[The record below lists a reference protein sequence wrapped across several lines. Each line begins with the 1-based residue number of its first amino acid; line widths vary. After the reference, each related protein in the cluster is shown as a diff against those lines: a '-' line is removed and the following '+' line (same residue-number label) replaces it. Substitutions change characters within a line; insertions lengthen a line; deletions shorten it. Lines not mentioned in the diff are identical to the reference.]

1 MAEAILVNGISEIL
15 KKIGSLAG
23 REVSL
28 MWGVKGELKKLQKT
42 ADMIQKVLQDAE
54 RRQRD
59 TNAVKLWLQRLKQ
72 AAYDVE
78 DILNEVAYETLRKKI
93 ENHFKNK
100 VQNRFKNK
108 LRRFVS
114 ASNLLVFRL
123 KMAHRIQGVNQVF
136 DDIAKEKKMLN
147 LKEEHAGADK
157 PILDRGTFSLM
168 DETEVFGRE
177 NEKSAV
183 IEMLRDDSS
192 TAREDTISVIAIVG
206 FGGLGKTTLAQ
217 LVYNDQDVGECFT
230 FKEWVCVAN
239 DDSSGKTLLGEVFRH
254 ICDSEPRSL
263 NKNEMGKKLEEKLK
277 EKKLLLVFDDVWSC
291 SQWDDV
297 RVILK
302 HGAHGSKVI
311 VTTRKQEVAN
321 DMGAVHS
328 LHLTDL
334 SYDHCWALFKKRA
347 FGRGG
352 LDQTR
357 NLESIGR
364 EIVKKCHGVPLAV
377 KAMGS
382 LMHSKVTFREWKDI
396 ETCEYLD
403 VVGDNVVN
411 VLRLSYNHLPSP
423 VKQCF
428 QYCAIFPK
436 DATIMK
442 ADLIQ
447 QWMAHG
453 FIQCSND
460 LEMDKVGNDY
470 FKTLCCNSFFQ
481 NMKLDKNH
489 DITSCKMHD
498 LVHDLAQLIMG
509 KELWV
514 LSHITLTENVNLGE
528 TRHLTLRLDKE
539 REFSFPEDLSKK
551 LRTFISKRPV
561 ANDAWV
567 NFKFIRVLH
576 LNDIKEVSSSICKLI
591 LLRYLSILSY
601 SLTSLPQS
609 ISQLYHLETL
619 NIENC
624 WQLKELPDDMW
635 KLTNLRHLYIA
646 ESTKILKKFGR
657 LHSLRSISPIL
668 FLGEEEDGRGIGELE
683 CLNNLCG
690 HLRIHNMESVRDASH
705 VRKAKLMEK
714 KKVYQLEMVWNE
726 GAKSAAKGTKTDYS
740 EVVEALELPP
750 NLIEFSINGFP
761 GVKLQLK
768 EWLANG
774 SSLCYLVEIK
784 LQECR
789 NLEEIPPI
797 WHIQPS
803 LETLEISSM
812 DKVKLLGGK
821 CTSTI
826 ALAAPRLK
834 HLTLRYMRV
843 LEEWVENS
851 TTPNSFPFLEELI
864 VEECS
869 MLRIAPS
876 DFPAVKEI
884 KLNCVGKEGV
894 SSLLSQPSSLTSLQK
909 LCVENF
915 PELNLN
921 LTSSF
926 PSLKEIY
933 ISKIGGL
940 DMMCSSANNDPRL
953 HHLPSLTS
961 LDIKY
966 VPEFIAL
973 PKGFLQS
980 SSSEH
985 LQSVFIWHCDKFQ
998 GFVDVEGSE
1007 LPLLFSSN
1015 LKEIKLWSC
1024 RNLESINVRGLT
1036 SLKTLEINMY
1046 KDLES
1051 SVIGLQS
1058 LQALKNLTLDGVPII
1073 MLSGEDAIGDG
1084 CCWPHLEILNILG
1097 SSNVTLT
1104 ASQLPSLTDL
1114 TISDLFPEGQGL
1126 LQSCS
1131 KSLKKLHILYCYN
1144 FQGFTQHELQL
1155 FTSLKELRITNCSSL
1170 TPLELGSM
1178 VSLTELEIINCKGI
1192 KSFPF
1197 SSEDLQCIPSLRRLV
1212 IGGFSEELD
1221 HLPFLPIQDSNSP
1234 WCSSLKALEI
1244 RGWDKITSLPD
1255 HLQHLTAL
1263 RELEII
1269 QFDSLV
1275 ALPEWLGNLS
1285 SLHSLTIL
1293 RCRGLMHLPSKQQ
1306 LQRLTLLDSVSIWN
1320 CPLLLD
1326 RLKPDGEE
1334 RPKIPDDYRVSHV
1347 AFSTDFIILRMRG
1360 CLSLPT
1366 IAIYCLFNN
1375 LLSVQVSLLFLLSC
1389 SLNFTSIHVFF
1400 KKKKKKLLSFIY
1412 LVLQFG

>member
-1 MAEAILVNGISEIL
+1 
-15 KKIGSLAG
+15 
-23 REVSL
+23 
-28 MWGVKGELKKLQKT
+28 
-42 ADMIQKVLQDAE
+42 
-54 RRQRD
+54 
-59 TNAVKLWLQRLKQ
+59 
-72 AAYDVE
+72 
-78 DILNEVAYETLRKKI
+78 
-93 ENHFKNK
+93 
-100 VQNRFKNK
+100 
-108 LRRFVS
+108 
-114 ASNLLVFRL
+114 
-123 KMAHRIQGVNQVF
+123 
-136 DDIAKEKKMLN
+136 
-147 LKEEHAGADK
+147 
-157 PILDRGTFSLM
+157 
-168 DETEVFGRE
+168 
-177 NEKSAV
+177 
-183 IEMLRDDSS
+183 
-192 TAREDTISVIAIVG
+192 
-206 FGGLGKTTLAQ
+206 
-217 LVYNDQDVGECFT
+217 
-230 FKEWVCVAN
+230 
-239 DDSSGKTLLGEVFRH
+239 
-254 ICDSEPRSL
+254 
-263 NKNEMGKKLEEKLK
+263 MGKKLEEKLK

-328 LHLTDL
+328 LNLTDL

-352 LDQTR
+352 PDQTR

-447 QWMAHG
+447 QWMAHN
-453 FIQCSND
+453 FIQSSND

-470 FKTLCCNSFFQ
+470 FKTLCWHSFLQ
-481 NMKLDKNH
+481 DMKMDENH
-489 DITSCKMHD
+489 DIESCKMHD

-509 KELWV
+509 KELLV
-514 LSHITLTENVNLGE
+514 LSHKTPTENVNLGE
-528 TRHLTLRLDKE
+528 TRHLTVSLHKE
-539 REFSFPEDLSKK
+539 REFSFLEDLSKK

-591 LLRYLSILSY
+591 LLRYLSIQSY

-619 NIENC
+619 NIEEC
-624 WQLKELPDDMW
+624 PELEKLPDDMG

-646 ESTKILKKFGR
+646 KSTKILKTFGR

-668 FLGEEEDGRGIGELE
+668 FLGEEEDGHGIGELE

-690 HLRIHNMESVRDASH
+690 HLRIHNMERVRDASH

-714 KKVYQLEMVWNE
+714 GKVYQLEMVWKVRNAAE
-726 GAKSAAKGTKTDYS
+726 GTNTDYS

-750 NLIEFSINGFP
+750 NLIEFSINDFP
-761 GVKLQLK
+761 DVKLAWTTL
-768 EWLANG
+768 LANG
-774 SSLCYLVEIK
+774 SLRYLVEIK
-784 LQECR
+784 LQKCR

-803 LETLEISSM
+803 LEKLEISYM
-812 DKVKLLGGK
+812 AKVKLLGGK
-821 CTSTI
+821 CTSTR
-826 ALAAPRLK
+826 ALVAPRLK
-834 HLTLRYMRV
+834 HLTFKYMRV

-851 TTPNSFPFLEELI
+851 TATPNSFPLLEKLI
-864 VEECS
+864 VKKCD

-894 SSLLSQPSSLTSLQK
+894 SSLLSQPWSLASLEKLRVHSCRELSLT
-909 LCVENF
+909 
-915 PELNLN
+915 
-921 LTSSF
+921 LTSTF

-933 ISKIGGL
+933 ISNIGGL
-940 DMMCSSANNDPRL
+940 DMMCSSANNDPRR

-966 VPEFIAL
+966 VPEFTAL

-985 LQSVFIWHCDKFQ
+985 LQSVSIWHCDKFE

-1036 SLKTLEINMY
+1036 SLETLEINRC
-1046 KDLES
+1046 KGLES
-1051 SVIGLQS
+1051 SIIGLQS
-1058 LQALKNLTLDGVPII
+1058 LEALKNLTLDGVPII
-1073 MLSGEDAIGDG
+1073 MLSGEDAISDG
-1084 CCWPHLEILNILG
+1084 CGWPHLEILKIRRFR
-1097 SSNVTLT
+1097 NVTLT
-1104 ASQLPSLTDL
+1104 ASQLPSLRVMEIGWTGNVVIKPITNDDILPSLTDL
-1114 TISDLFPEGQGL
+1114 TIYGLFPEGQGL

-1131 KSLKKLHILYCYN
+1131 KSLKKLEIESCDN
-1144 FQGFTQHELQL
+1144 FQGFTQHELQ
-1155 FTSLKELRITNCSSL
+1155 
-1170 TPLELGSM
+1170 
-1178 VSLTELEIINCKGI
+1178 
-1192 KSFPF
+1192 
-1197 SSEDLQCIPSLRRLV
+1197 
-1212 IGGFSEELD
+1212 FSEELD
-1221 HLPFLPIQDSNSP
+1221 HLPFLPIQDKDDNG
-1234 WCSSLKALEI
+1234 
-1244 RGWDKITSLPD
+1244 RGVLP
-1255 HLQHLTAL
+1255 L
-1263 RELEII
+1263 RI
-1269 QFDSLV
+1269 
-1275 ALPEWLGNLS
+1275 
-1285 SLHSLTIL
+1285 
-1293 RCRGLMHLPSKQQ
+1293 
-1306 LQRLTLLDSVSIWN
+1306 
-1320 CPLLLD
+1320 
-1326 RLKPDGEE
+1326 
-1334 RPKIPDDYRVSHV
+1334 
-1347 AFSTDFIILRMRG
+1347 
-1360 CLSLPT
+1360 
-1366 IAIYCLFNN
+1366 
-1375 LLSVQVSLLFLLSC
+1375 
-1389 SLNFTSIHVFF
+1389 
-1400 KKKKKKLLSFIY
+1400 
-1412 LVLQFG
+1412 